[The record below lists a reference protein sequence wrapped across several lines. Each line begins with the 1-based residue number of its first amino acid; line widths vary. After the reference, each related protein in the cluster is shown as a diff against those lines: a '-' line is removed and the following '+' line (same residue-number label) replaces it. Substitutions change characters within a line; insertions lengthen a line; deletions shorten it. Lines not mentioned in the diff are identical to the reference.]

1 MSRSFSLSSDPRP
14 NHPFTA
20 TFVIE
25 GTEDGKP
32 LAVVGDEYII
42 AAPRGSILFD
52 PHSMRIKKVDEKT
65 NHRAEL
71 EFVSREGFNQSGQFK
86 LACMLARD
94 PIVREEITV
103 TVVATS
109 TPATTAPTED
119 TLPIATIKTSEATPR
134 PGVPLIGA
142 PVPIPVATPVMPTV
156 VAPVTLPTVAP
167 IVTPPA
173 RSFRKPIIIAS
184 LVVLMA
190 IVIAAG
196 FFFTKEPVHTSN
208 TPATTNIPDVV
219 DNKKDAAKAPEKAAQ
234 KTAAPNAATTPPTHV
249 PQAPAAPEPEVGDDK
264 DEPNEEIEEV
274 ADPQDQQPSA
284 AAPPIEAAPKCGA
297 CP

>member
-1 MSRSFSLSSDPRP
+1 MPRSFFLSPDPRP

-25 GTEDGKP
+25 GVRADGQP
-32 LAVVGDEYII
+32 LAVIGDEYII
-42 AAPRGSILFD
+42 SAPRGSILFD
-52 PHSMRIKKVDEKT
+52 PHSMRIETVDEKA

-71 EFVSREGFNQSGQFK
+71 KFVSREGFNQSGQFK
-86 LACMLARD
+86 LACMFARD
-94 PIVREEITV
+94 PILREEI
-103 TVVATS
+103 VVNVAATAAATEP
-109 TPATTAPTED
+109 TPTA
-119 TLPIATIKTSEATPR
+119 LPPPVIKTSEATPR

-156 VAPVTLPTVAP
+156 VAPVALPTVAP

-196 FFFTKEPVHTSN
+196 FFFTKEPVHTSS

-219 DNKKDAAKAPEKAAQ
+219 DNKKDAAKAPQKAAQ
-234 KTAAPNAATTPPTHV
+234 KTAAPNATTTPPTHV
-249 PQAPAAPEPEVGDDK
+249 PQAPAAPEPEVGNDE
-264 DEPNEEIEEV
+264 DEPNEEVEEV